1 MSKNLPNTD
10 LIDAINVNHDFVD
23 SSDDLL
29 ANADRYDYYDH
40 DNRSRLYCSICDLHE
55 NV

>member
-10 LIDAINVNHDFVD
+10 LIDAINVNHDVVD

-29 ANADRYDYYDH
+29 ANADRYDYHDSDH
-40 DNRSRLYCSICDLHE
+40 RSRLYCSICDLYE